1 MDRDDEGWRF
11 GNAEALEQWSRK
23 KGKSLRFAT
32 NAGIFSW
39 TYNPLGLFIKDGREI
54 VALNSQE
61 GSGNFYMKPNGVFY
75 VEAQVAHIVETSQYH
90 PSGKVSLASQSGP
103 LLLINGQ
110 LNPAF
115 KKESGNRTI
124 RNGVGVKDGREAF
137 FAISNGGINFW
148 DFSELFRDKLGCDNA
163 LYLDGLISK
172 MYVPELRREQKGGNF
187 AALFAIFEEQH
198 NNNVDAT
205 AESGASR

>member
-1 MDRDDEGWRF
+1 MDRDEKGSRF
-11 GNAEALEQWSRK
+11 GNAEALEQWSRTR
-23 KGKSLRFAT
+23 GKSLRFAT

-39 TYNPLGLFIKDGREI
+39 TYNPLGLFIKDGQEI
-54 VALNSQE
+54 VALNSDE

-90 PSGKVSLASQSGP
+90 PSGKVTLASQSGP
-103 LLLINGQ
+103 LLLINGR

-115 KKESGNRTI
+115 KKGSDNRTI

-148 DFSELFRDKLGCDNA
+148 DFSELFRDKLGCENA

-172 MYVPELRREQKGGNF
+172 MYVPELRRDQKGGYF
-187 AALFAIFEEQH
+187 AALFAVFEEQH
-198 NNNVDAT
+198 NSNVDPT
-205 AESGASR
+205 PKGGTSR

>member
-1 MDRDDEGWRF
+1 M
-11 GNAEALEQWSRK
+11 
-23 KGKSLRFAT
+23 
-32 NAGIFSW
+32 
-39 TYNPLGLFIKDGREI
+39 
-54 VALNSQE
+54 
-61 GSGNFYMKPNGVFY
+61 
-75 VEAQVAHIVETSQYH
+75 
-90 PSGKVSLASQSGP
+90 
-103 LLLINGQ
+103 
-110 LNPAF
+110 
-115 KKESGNRTI
+115 
-124 RNGVGVKDGREAF
+124 KDGREAF

-205 AESGASR
+205 AKSGASR